1 MSKVDKQFTRFSRT
15 DHASRNY
22 ECGLIRGSR
31 SWGETIEGRRKK
43 GSSPSLSLVVRE
55 RVHVGLRKAESTRL
69 PLKVPP
75 CPGDKETYYE

>member
-1 MSKVDKQFTRFSRT
+1 MRANPGITKLGGND
-15 DHASRNY
+15 
-22 ECGLIRGSR
+22 
-31 SWGETIEGRRKK
+31 RRKK
-43 GSSPSLSLVVRE
+43 KERVIPSLSLVVRE